1 MATRSLLQSLRRT
14 TFRTV
19 VGGVVVVGTL
29 EVTTHVP
36 SQGRSS
42 ATYHALADRVATPLL
57 RYISNPEQ
65 AHHLAIELLRKYPQW
80 APTHRPSSVEQH
92 LNVEQTIWPGGPT
105 IPNPIG
111 LAAGFDKDAEGIE
124 PLLDLGF
131 GFVEIGSVTL
141 EPQPGNPSP
150 RMFRLLEDDAII
162 NRYGFNSQG
171 MQAVRERLQAF
182 RAKQKN
188 HRNNNKN
195 NSRGL
200 LGVNLGKNKT
210 SETPLEDYQTL
221 IRELG
226 PFADYLVVNV
236 SSPNTPGLRDLQS
249 TESLEYLLSGCD
261 ETRQQLELEQVPPL
275 LVKLSPDLTNDQLEE
290 IAVILLQLKEAGKV
304 DGIIVTNTTTA
315 RPNGLQSPHRHEV
328 GGLSG
333 RPLCRRSTE
342 CIRLLY
348 AATKGQ
354 LPIIGVG
361 GIFSAH
367 DAFEKIKAGASVV
380 QVYSGMI
387 VQGPGLVSTL
397 RHDLA
402 QILKDNGYHSLDQ
415 VIGLDHEELY
425 WQRRF
430 QAAVPTISRHE
441 QEEVI
446 EANEEND
453 MEEEEEESFSASS

>member
-1 MATRSLLQSLRRT
+1 MSTLLRSLRRT
-14 TFRTV
+14 TVRTI

-29 EVTTHVP
+29 EVTTQIP

-42 ATYHALADRVATPLL
+42 ATYHALADRVGTPLL

-65 AHHLAIELLRKYPQW
+65 AHHLAIQLLKELPQFAPKY
-80 APTHRPSSVEQH
+80 RPSSLEQQ
-92 LNVEQTIWPGGPT
+92 LNVSTTIGSLK

-111 LAAGFDKDAEGIE
+111 LAAGFDKDGEVIQ
-124 PLLDLGF
+124 PLMDLGF
-131 GFVEIGSVTL
+131 GLVEIGSVTL

-171 MQAVRERLQAF
+171 MEYVKAQLQLF
-182 RAKQKN
+182 RSQQSRSSSN
-188 HRNNNKN
+188 NNNNK
-195 NSRGL
+195 SI

-210 SETPLEDYQTL
+210 STTPLEDYQTL

-226 PFADYLVVNV
+226 PYADYLVINV

-249 TESLEYLLSGCD
+249 TESLEYLLTGCH
-261 ETRQQLELEQVPPL
+261 EACQQLATTPPPPL
-275 LVKLSPDLTNDQLEE
+275 LVKVSPDLTDEQLQE
-290 IAVILLQLKEAGKV
+290 IAIILLQLKQSGIV
-304 DGIIVTNTTTA
+304 DGIIVSNTTTS
-315 RPNGLQSPHRHEV
+315 RPNGLQSPHRQET

-333 RPLCRRSTE
+333 RPLRTRSTE

-348 AATKGQ
+348 AATQGQ

-361 GIFSAH
+361 GIFDAH
-367 DAFEKIKAGASVV
+367 DVYEKLQAGASVI
-380 QVYSGMI
+380 QIYSSLVY
-387 VQGPGLVSTL
+387 QGPGLVSRL
-397 RHDLA
+397 RQDLA
-402 QILKDNGYHSLDQ
+402 QLIKDHGFRSIDQ

-430 QAAVPTISRHE
+430 QAAAGTTTTTTASQSVHDDPQSTTNHHE
-441 QEEVI
+441 TEER
-446 EANEEND
+446 EDKEQ
-453 MEEEEEESFSASS
+453 S

>member
-1 MATRSLLQSLRRT
+1 MSTLLRSLRRT
-14 TFRTV
+14 TIRTI

-29 EVTTHVP
+29 EVTTQLP

-42 ATYHALADRVATPLL
+42 ATYHALADRVGTPLL

-65 AHHLAIELLRKYPQW
+65 AHHLAIQLLKDMPQF
-80 APTHRPSSVEQH
+80 APKHRPSSVEQQ
-92 LNVEQTIWPGGPT
+92 LNVSTTIGSLK

-111 LAAGFDKDAEGIE
+111 LAAGFDKDGEVIQ
-124 PLLDLGF
+124 PLMDLGF
-131 GFVEIGSVTL
+131 GLVEIGSVTL

-150 RMFRLLEDDAII
+150 RMFRLLQDDAII

-171 MQAVRERLQAF
+171 MDYVKTQLQSF
-182 RAKQKN
+182 RSQSDSTTG
-188 HRNNNKN
+188 R
-195 NSRGL
+195 SV

-210 SETPLEDYQTL
+210 STTPLEDYQTL

-226 PFADYLVVNV
+226 PYADYLVINV

-249 TESLEYLLSGCD
+249 TESLEYLLKGCH
-261 ETRQQLELEQVPPL
+261 EARQQLSTSTNQPPPPL
-275 LVKLSPDLTNDQLEE
+275 LVKLSPDLADDELQE
-290 IAVILLQLKEAGKV
+290 IATILLQLKQSGMV
-304 DGIIVTNTTTA
+304 DGIIVSNTTTS
-315 RPNGLQSPHRHEV
+315 RPQGLQSPHRQET

-333 RPLCRRSTE
+333 RPLRARSTE

-348 AATKGQ
+348 AATQGQ

-361 GIFSAH
+361 GIFNVH
-367 DAFEKIKAGASVV
+367 DVYEKLLAGASVV
-380 QVYSGMI
+380 QIYTSLVY
-387 VQGPGLVSTL
+387 QGPGLVSQL

-402 QILKDNGYHSLDQ
+402 QLIKDNGFRSIDQ

-430 QAAVPTISRHE
+430 QSASPALINQHHQQQRTGKE
-441 QEEVI
+441 
-446 EANEEND
+446 EENFD
-453 MEEEEEESFSASS
+453 HDKGSRSHKGSA